1 MGYFRTS
8 KQYPLQGDCFQ
19 NCIHTVQGIFYA
31 SGYKKD
37 AWYIYILL
45 IVFYVALGHPKRNMN
60 KEPTVELLV
69 YFQLSTWNNIE
80 QYLVMLICAEPY
92 FNPYNLQ

>member
-8 KQYPLQGDCFQ
+8 KQYPLQGDCFR

-31 SGYKKD
+31 SGYKRMHG
-37 AWYIYILL
+37 IFILSF
-45 IVFYVALGHPKRNMN
+45 VFYVALGHPKRNMN

-80 QYLVMLICAEPY
+80 QYLVMLISAEPY
-92 FNPYNLQ
+92 SNPYNVQ